1 MLSKLQ
7 LSTKLLCEERR
18 KYREKVL
25 HSLCT
30 EMSFAAKTSKNNRLP
45 YGFMNKM
52 IEQTKDEEP
61 WINRN
66 IMNFAYK
73 KFFG

>member
-1 MLSKLQ
+1 MLSKSQ
-7 LSTKLLCEERR
+7 LSKSLREERR

-30 EMSFAAKTSKNNRLP
+30 EMSFAAKISKNKRLP
-45 YGFMNKM
+45 YGFVNAL